1 MKIGIDASN
10 LREGGGRT
18 HLIELLRHG
27 DGNIGGIDRVVVWA
41 SRETLDE
48 LPSKPWLEARHE
60 PMLDH
65 GLFQRVAWQ
74 QTRLPALVRDV
85 DLLFAPGGITTPVA
99 RPRVVMSQNMLPFD
113 GVQRRRNGVGPRRLR
128 LELLRHVQSRNFVS
142 ADGVIFLTAYAK
154 REVCRALPRGP
165 RRIAVIPHGVGER
178 FRMGPRPQPPRS
190 AFVADRPLR
199 LLYVSAVSPYKNH
212 LNLLAAVATLRR
224 ELPVELT
231 LVGPPRGAGAGDRL
245 RQAIGAMEHA
255 GNFVRY
261 LGEVR
266 FDEVHRCYR
275 QCDVFVF
282 ASSCEN
288 MPNILVEAMS
298 SGLPI
303 ACARRGPMPEILGDA
318 GVYFDPED
326 VDDIAA
332 AIRRLADD
340 ANLRFDLGARAHERS
355 KTYSWDRCARATFG
369 FLEQVAAARLTSSL
383 RSPPGT
389 VLR

>member
-10 LREGGGRT
+10 LRDGGGRT

-27 DGNIGGIDRVVVWA
+27 DGNTGGVEHVVVWA
-41 SRETLDE
+41 SRETLDL
-48 LPSKPWLEARHE
+48 LPGKPWLELRRE

-65 GLFQRVAWQ
+65 GLLQRVAWQ
-74 QTRLPALVRDV
+74 QRQLPSLVRDV
-85 DLLFAPGGITTPVA
+85 DLLFAPGGITPPVA

-128 LELLRHVQSRNFVS
+128 LELLRRMHSRNFVS

-165 RRIAVIPHGVGER
+165 RRIAVIPHGVGDR
-178 FRMGPRPQPPRS
+178 FRMDPRPQLPRS
-190 AFVADRPLR
+190 AFVADRPFR
-199 LLYVSAVSPYKNH
+199 LLYVSAVTAYKNQ
-212 LNLLAAVATLRR
+212 LNLLAAVAALRR

-231 LVGPPRGAGAGDRL
+231 LVGPPRGAGAGHRL
-245 RQAIGAMEHA
+245 RQAIDAMEPG
-255 GNFVRY
+255 GNYVRY

-266 FDEVHRCYR
+266 FDDVHRCYR
-275 QCDVFVF
+275 ECDVFVF

-326 VDDIAA
+326 VDDIAT

-340 ANLRFDLGARAHERS
+340 ATLRAALGARAHERS
-355 KTYSWDRCARATFG
+355 QAYSWDRCARETFG
-369 FLEQVAAARLTSSL
+369 FLEQVAVSRSPSL
-383 RSPPGT
+383 R
-389 VLR
+389 

>member
-1 MKIGIDASN
+1 MKVGIDASN

-27 DGNIGGIDRVVVWA
+27 DGNAGGVVRVVVWA
-41 SRETLDE
+41 SRETLDT
-48 LPSKPWLEARHE
+48 LPDGAWLELRHE

-85 DLLFAPGGITTPVA
+85 DLLFAPGGITSPVA

-113 GVQRRRNGVGPRRLR
+113 DAQRRRNGIGARRLR
-128 LELLRHVQSRNFVS
+128 LELLRRVQSRSFVS
-142 ADGVIFLTAYAK
+142 ADGVIFLTAYAQ
-154 REVCRALPRGP
+154 REVCRALRRRPRH
-165 RRIAVIPHGVGER
+165 IAIIPHGVGER
-178 FRMGPRPQPPRS
+178 FRLDPRPQSPRA
-190 AFVADRPLR
+190 AFGTDRPFR
-199 LLYVSAVSPYKNH
+199 LLYVSAVIAYKNQ

-231 LVGPPRGAGAGDRL
+231 LVGPSRGAGAGVRL
-245 RQAIGAMEHA
+245 QQAIDTMEH
-255 GNFVRY
+255 GGKYVRY

-266 FDEVHRCYR
+266 FDDVHRCYR
-275 QCDVFVF
+275 ECDVFVF

-288 MPNILVEAMS
+288 MPNILIEAMS

-326 VDDIAA
+326 RDDIAA

-340 ANLRFDLGARAHERS
+340 ASLRFTLGVRAHERS
-355 KTYSWDRCARATFG
+355 RAYSWDRCARATFG
-369 FLEQVAAARLTSSL
+369 FLEEVAAIR
-383 RSPPGT
+383 RSPR
-389 VLR
+389 LQ